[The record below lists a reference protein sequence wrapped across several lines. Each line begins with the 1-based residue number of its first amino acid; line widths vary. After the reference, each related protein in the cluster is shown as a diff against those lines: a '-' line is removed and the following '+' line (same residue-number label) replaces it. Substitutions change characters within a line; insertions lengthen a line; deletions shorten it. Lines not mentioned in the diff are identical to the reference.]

1 MTNASQQI
9 SISGTTFLGYINL
22 TNTMKKLLY
31 SLLPLILLSGCDKD
45 KVATGILGEWN
56 LIEVLADPGDG
67 SGRFRAVNSDKRI
80 TFLEDGTYTSTGLV
94 CSFST
99 DTVGMTN
106 GTYTTTET
114 GYQIG
119 CSETLD
125 FSVNLQIEEGFLIV
139 SFPCIEPCL
148 QKFRKLN

>member
-1 MTNASQQI
+1 
-9 SISGTTFLGYINL
+9 
-22 TNTMKKLLY
+22 MKKLLY
-31 SLLPLILLSGCDKD
+31 ILLPVFLLTGCDKD
-45 KVATGILGEWN
+45 EAATGIVGEWK

-99 DTVGMTN
+99 DVVGMTN

-125 FSVNLQIEEGFLIV
+125 HSVNLQIDSGFLII

-148 QKFRKLN
+148 HRFRKTN